1 MQRSSKSN
9 NHYKEQLA
17 NKVTSSTNIGKPSV
31 NNFRPEVSKVN
42 NFGKVKA
49 DTTTDFRSKD
59 FEFKYVTE
67 SELQAAV
74 KQVRRA
80 RLKKLDE
87 EKWQHFLRWKTSE
100 STAYS
105 EDNDSY
111 QFCRGTIS
119 PKHDLAHPPVEY
131 KPERFQEMPKV
142 EDEIQENFKGMTALP
157 LGASISVSDSIGH
170 AYQLGGVLTKRLQ
183 DLVATVGRMT
193 SLLLSSVSSRSTNY
207 EDEDVDR
214 AIKRSVEFDAM
225 FARNHLYEIK
235 RLLKDAKQLVVG
247 KCPGELDSKLSA
259 ALKCVI
265 QAIQVY
271 AKHVSKGARVKYQQ
285 VVPIFQ
291 SISTIQSLLEQLT
304 GQVGFP
310 FRQELEVAC
319 SYMKQVLL
327 EMSTSDTQRV
337 TTVVSR
343 KPVRPKSTV
352 GHKPSADLSMYNRRR
367 PDWRRKTA
375 SLARAKF
382 GPPSSKKNAAAKE
395 VPHRR
400 ATMAVTEDN
409 VTTMME
415 IITDEPIEDEE
426 LCLDDSAFEVLKKL
440 NGNIA
445 PLPDNVESQKFPKEE
460 KTKCESAR
468 PLSAKAEPKNVQ
480 LICLREDDRPT
491 PSTAAA
497 DPLAVIHSEIE
508 DTKTTLTI
516 DAQEKVEAD
525 EFHKKMN
532 EYRQTKPHYKDGKA
546 LTIVDRLA
554 NHILAEIV
562 MDFQKEEI
570 NNVIQMLYKLEF
582 Q

>member
-59 FEFKYVTE
+59 FEF
-67 SELQAAV
+67 
-74 KQVRRA
+74 
-80 RLKKLDE
+80 
-87 EKWQHFLRWKTSE
+87 
-100 STAYS
+100 
-105 EDNDSY
+105 
-111 QFCRGTIS
+111 
-119 PKHDLAHPPVEY
+119 

-409 VTTMME
+409 VTTMMD
-415 IITDEPIEDEE
+415 IINDE
-426 LCLDDSAFEVLKKL
+426 
-440 NGNIA
+440 
-445 PLPDNVESQKFPKEE
+445 KFPKEE

-491 PSTAAA
+491 PSTPAA
-497 DPLAVIHSEIE
+497 DPLAVVNSEIE

-516 DAQEKVEAD
+516 DAQEKVEAE

-532 EYRQTKPHYKDGKA
+532 EYRQTQPHYKDGRA
-546 LTIVDRLA
+546 LTIVDRFA

>member
-415 IITDEPIEDEE
+415 IITDE
-426 LCLDDSAFEVLKKL
+426 
-440 NGNIA
+440 
-445 PLPDNVESQKFPKEE
+445 KFPKEE